1 MTCHEVKTQDKRKK
15 KEEEIKGRNKVE
27 WIRMELSDI
36 EYSRLVI

>member
-1 MTCHEVKTQDKRKK
+1 MKLKLKINEKK
-15 KEEEIKGRNKVE
+15 KEEIKGRNKVE